1 MGDGKIISGTLP
13 AAGRLDKVLAE
24 TTGLSRERIKA
35 LIGGG
40 AVTVSKRTATSGSA
54 KAAGGEA
61 YSIALPPP
69 VPLAATYFV
78 AINGQQAGPFDIPT
92 LAAKVQSG
100 EVTRGSLVWKA
111 GMAGWTA
118 ADQVADLSGLFKAG
132 PPPLPT

>member
-1 MGDGKIISGTLP
+1 MLLP
-13 AAGRLDKVLAE
+13 SSRTGAIDAHRLMTNKAE
-24 TTGLSRERIKA
+24 
-35 LIGGG
+35 
-40 AVTVSKRTATSGSA
+40 
-54 KAAGGEA
+54 
-61 YSIALPPP
+61 P

-132 PPPLPT
+132 PPPLPI